1 MASIDISNVFWT
13 VMETRQWMWFQWS
26 GRWCVSMMVTVYHLH
41 WYESLWAWYP
51 GFVYGWQK
59 CTIHGGGSET
69 VFCSWEFPL
78 LIGVMVLFVSVAVSM
93 EINWRHGFQSDLPIC
108 SLRCWRKKK
117 KHLKIW
123 KDSSTE
129 INLSSSCSPPRE
141 GHKKENQTA
150 LKSLYTKEILVWGL
164 QINASHTPL
173 YQN

>member
-13 VMETRQWMWFQWS
+13 VMETRQWMWVQWS
-26 GRWCVSMMVTVYHLH
+26 GRWCVSIMVTVYHLH

-93 EINWRHGFQSDLPIC
+93 EINRRHYFQSDLYVYMYKFITAFEQLLLC
-108 SLRCWRKKK
+108 RIRRQNTKGSGYDAGGCQWDFSFWRKLHQEVGIHWKK
-117 KHLKIW
+117 GK
-123 KDSSTE
+123 
-129 INLSSSCSPPRE
+129 
-141 GHKKENQTA
+141 
-150 LKSLYTKEILVWGL
+150 
-164 QINASHTPL
+164 
-173 YQN
+173 

>member
-13 VMETRQWMWFQWS
+13 VMETRQWMWVQWS

-93 EINWRHGFQSDLPIC
+93 ETIRRHYFWSDPHIYEKKTRRWIQKMFLSFKNVFHNVLKNRIC
-108 SLRCWRKKK
+108 NQ
-117 KHLKIW
+117 
-123 KDSSTE
+123 STE
-129 INLSSSCSPPRE
+129 RL
-141 GHKKENQTA
+141 
-150 LKSLYTKEILVWGL
+150 LYIVL
-164 QINASHTPL
+164 
-173 YQN
+173 